1 MACMYPSP
9 SNAPEVL
16 YPYIKK
22 ELVKLFEPETDWV
35 ANAANAASTLGFL
48 MPQLNW
54 AGFYLY
60 NGQELVLGP
69 FWGRPAVTRIN
80 IGKGVC
86 GDSAASR
93 TTIVVPDVHQYPGHI
108 ACDLL
113 SNSEIVIPLLKDGK
127 LIGVLDIDSPEV
139 ERFTESD
146 RIGLEDIVQLL
157 IETIAFPPYSI
168 EEIV

>member
-9 SNAPEVL
+9 SLEPEVL

-22 ELVKLFEPETDWV
+22 ELIKLLEVESSWI

-48 MPQLNW
+48 MPKLNW

-60 NGQELVLGP
+60 DGSELVLGP
-69 FWGRPAVTRIN
+69 FWGRPAVTRIS

-86 GDSAASR
+86 GDSAYAR
-93 TTIVVPDVHQYPGHI
+93 ETIVVPDVHQYPGHI

-113 SNSEIVIPLLKDGK
+113 SNSEIVVPILKDDK
-127 LIGVLDIDSPEV
+127 LIGVLDIDSPEI
-139 ERFTESD
+139 ERFTEVD
-146 RIGLEDIVQLL
+146 K
-157 IETIAFPPYSI
+157 IAL
-168 EEIV
+168 EEIVSILVQYIDFPIHETK

>member
-22 ELVKLFEPETDWV
+22 ELAKLFEAETDWV

-69 FWGRPAVTRIN
+69 FWGRPAVTRIS

-93 TTIVVPDVHQYPGHI
+93 KTIVVPDVHQYPGHI

-113 SNSEIVIPLLKDGK
+113 SNSEIVIPLLKEGK

-146 RIGLEDIVQLL
+146 RIGLEEIVQLL

-168 EEIV
+168 EEIA

>member
-22 ELVKLFEPETDWV
+22 ELVKLLNLETDWI

-69 FWGRPAVTRIN
+69 FWGRPAVTRIM

-86 GDSAASR
+86 GDSAASKM
-93 TTIVVPDVHQYPGHI
+93 TIVVPDVHQYPGHI

-113 SNSEIVIPLLKDGK
+113 SNSEIVIPLVKEGQ
-127 LIGVLDIDSPEV
+127 LIGVLDIDSPE
-139 ERFTESD
+139 EGRFTEAD
-146 RIGLEDIVQLL
+146 RVGLEAIVQLF
-157 IETIAFPPYSI
+157 IENIAFPIHTSI
-168 EEIV
+168 